1 MQVRRRK
8 TVKGNDNLDEKA
20 VAALDKDLSEEQRR
34 EWNAIYASYR
44 AESLLTARVA
54 GMDQAAVTVRNE
66 ETGRPERRGVPCL
79 VVIDYRV
86 KVLIPENEVWF
97 SETTKRPPPRP
108 ALHDRRHH

>member
-1 MQVRRRK
+1 M
-8 TVKGNDNLDEKA
+8 KGNDNLDEKA

-66 ETGRPERRGVPCL
+66 ETGRSERRGIPCL

-86 KVLIPENEVWF
+86 KVLIPEN
-97 SETTKRPPPRP
+97 
-108 ALHDRRHH
+108 

>member
-1 MQVRRRK
+1 M
-8 TVKGNDNLDEKA
+8 KGNDNLDEKA

-54 GMDQAAVTVRNE
+54 GMDQAAVTVRDSLPRGNRLP
-66 ETGRPERRGVPCL
+66 GQGADPGERGMVQRN
-79 VVIDYRV
+79 D
-86 KVLIPENEVWF
+86 EAAA
-97 SETTKRPPPRP
+97 PRP